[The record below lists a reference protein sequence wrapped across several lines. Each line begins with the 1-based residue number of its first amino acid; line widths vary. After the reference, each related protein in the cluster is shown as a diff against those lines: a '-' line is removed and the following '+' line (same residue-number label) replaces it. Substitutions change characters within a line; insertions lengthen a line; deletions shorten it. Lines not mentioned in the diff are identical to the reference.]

1 MAKKS
6 SKRVPKLPA
15 TPPAQSVDD
24 SATSVPQSVENP
36 IDPLEL
42 VTMMELCLAM
52 AASPFAGYWDNDNKF
67 NSPREYLEANLGD
80 NSPPAPNAF
89 AELAEHLR
97 DAYRSLKQFQAAIGQ
112 QDWGGACMRA
122 FECGC
127 MLMNGQRLLGLKAES
142 IGVAAIVSRIAA
154 TKAHQDKA
162 ETSCVAAE
170 VELRRRMEQNP
181 NLTKTSAL
189 TAMAKEKK
197 YGSLR
202 SLQTNLKHVKREKPV
217 D

>member
-1 MAKKS
+1 
-6 SKRVPKLPA
+6 
-15 TPPAQSVDD
+15 
-24 SATSVPQSVENP
+24 
-36 IDPLEL
+36 
-42 VTMMELCLAM
+42 
-52 AASPFAGYWDNDNKF
+52 
-67 NSPREYLEANLGD
+67 
-80 NSPPAPNAF
+80 
-89 AELAEHLR
+89 
-97 DAYRSLKQFQAAIGQ
+97 
-112 QDWGGACMRA
+112 MRA
-122 FECGC
+122 FDCGR
-127 MLMNGQRLLGLKAES
+127 MLMNGQRLLGLKAEL